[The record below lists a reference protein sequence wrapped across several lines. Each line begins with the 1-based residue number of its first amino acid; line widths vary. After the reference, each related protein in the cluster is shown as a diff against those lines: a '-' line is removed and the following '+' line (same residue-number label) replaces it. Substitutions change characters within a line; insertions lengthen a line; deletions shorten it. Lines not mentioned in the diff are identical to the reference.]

1 MKLYAIRIFT
11 TDWNRSLKFYRDAIG
26 LSLKLSEE
34 SMGWAE
40 FDIGGPSLAIESI
53 DPANPET
60 KNLVGRFVGISL
72 RVDDIEATYSELTD
86 KGVVFTSPPEKQSWG
101 GTIAHFKD
109 PDSNVITLVQV

>member
-26 LSLKLSEE
+26 LSLKLAEE
-34 SMGWAE
+34 SVGWAE
-40 FDIGGPSLAIESI
+40 FDIGGSSLAIESI
-53 DPANPET
+53 DPET

-72 RVDDIEATYSELTD
+72 RVDDIEATYSELTG

-101 GTIAHFKD
+101 GTLAHFKD
-109 PDSNVITLVQV
+109 PDSNVITLLQF